1 MNEVV
6 RLASASGRWL
16 LLASIL
22 GSAIAGIDATVV
34 NVALPAIGE
43 EFDAGF
49 EVLQWTVTAYTLTL
63 AAFILLGGALGDRF
77 GRKRVFVIGVVWF
90 AVASLLCGL
99 APNAGTLIA
108 ARALQGMGGA
118 LLTPGSLAMI
128 QASFAWEDRARAI
141 GAWSGLGGVAT
152 AIGPFLGG
160 WLVESVS
167 WRWIFL
173 INVPI
178 AAVVVIIC
186 HRRVPET
193 RNPSATGAPDFL
205 GGLLGAGALGGWTY
219 ALIDIPTAGP
229 LAAPVVTAAALGT
242 LCAVAFFILESRIAM
257 PMLPLGIFARRQF
270 SATNAVTFLIYGAFG
285 GIFFLLVVHLQ
296 VVAGFSPLAAGVALL
311 PITGL
316 MLLLSARAGA
326 LGARI
331 GPRLPMTLGPAIC
344 AVSLLFMLGI
354 DEGASYWADVLP
366 SVIIL
371 GLGLSLLVA
380 PLTAAAMSSV
390 PDTQAGLASGVNN
403 TVARAAGLLAIA
415 VLPVL
420 AGLSG
425 DAYTDPPVFAQ
436 GFRTAVVVCAVVL
449 AAAAVLAA
457 VTIRNPAL
465 PEGAERPAAPRSKP
479 ADGGA
484 TGAETADTGGAGTAR
499 AAGAWTT
506 GSAVTGAATLR
517 HCAVDGPP
525 TAVSAAAQELR
536 HRPDTQQSGN

>member
-6 RLASASGRWL
+6 RFGSASGRWL

-43 EFDAGF
+43 EFDAPF
-49 EVLQWTVTAYTLTL
+49 EVLQWTITAYTLTL
-63 AAFILLGGALGDRF
+63 AAFILLGGSLGDRY

-108 ARALQGMGGA
+108 ARALQGIGGA

-128 QASFAWEDRARAI
+128 QASFVWEDRARAI

-178 AAVVVIIC
+178 AVVVVIIS
-186 HRRVPET
+186 HRHVPET
-193 RNPSATGAPDFL
+193 RNPSATGTPDYL

-229 LAAPVVTAAALGT
+229 LAAPVVTAAAFGT
-242 LCAVAFFILESRIAM
+242 VCTIAFFVTESRLAR
-257 PMLPLGIFARRQF
+257 PMLPLGIFAVRQF

-296 VVAGFSPLAAGVALL
+296 VVAGFSPLAAGIALL
-311 PITGL
+311 PVTVL
-316 MLLLSARAGA
+316 MLLLSSRAGA
-326 LGARI
+326 LSVRI
-331 GPRLPMTLGPAIC
+331 GPRVPMAVGPAIC
-344 AVSLLFMLGI
+344 AIAALMMLGI
-354 DEGASYWADVLP
+354 GEGSSYWIDVLP
-366 SVIIL
+366 SVVVL

-380 PLTAAAMSSV
+380 PLTSTALSSV
-390 PDTQAGLASGVNN
+390 PDAQAGLASGVNN
-403 TVARAAGLLAIA
+403 AVARAAGLLAIA
-415 VLPVL
+415 VLPAL

-425 DAYTDPPVFAQ
+425 DAYTDPPVFAE
-436 GFRTAVVVCAVVL
+436 GFRFAAMMCAGVL

-465 PEGAERPAAPRSKP
+465 PEGADRPAAPTTKTPKP
-479 ADGGA
+479 ADAGA
-484 TGAETADTGGAGTAR
+484 TGAETADTAR

-525 TAVSAAAQELR
+525 VAMSAAVQESR
-536 HRPDTQQSGN
+536 HSADD

>member
-6 RLASASGRWL
+6 RFGSASGRWL

-43 EFDAGF
+43 EFDAPF
-49 EVLQWTVTAYTLTL
+49 EVLQWTITAYTLTL
-63 AAFILLGGALGDRF
+63 AAFILLGGSLGDRY

-108 ARALQGMGGA
+108 ARALQGIGGA

-178 AAVVVIIC
+178 AVVVVIIS
-186 HRRVPET
+186 HRHVPET
-193 RNPSATGAPDFL
+193 RNPSATGTPDYL

-229 LAAPVVTAAALGT
+229 LAAPVVTAAAIGT
-242 LCAVAFFILESRIAM
+242 VCTIAFFITENRLAR
-257 PMLPLGIFARRQF
+257 PMLPLGIFAVRQF

-296 VVAGFSPLAAGVALL
+296 VVAGFSPLAAGIALL
-311 PITGL
+311 PVTVL
-316 MLLLSARAGA
+316 MLLLSSRAGA
-326 LGARI
+326 LSVRI
-331 GPRLPMTLGPAIC
+331 GPRIPMAAGPAIC
-344 AVSLLFMLGI
+344 AVAALMMLGI
-354 DEGASYWADVLP
+354 GEGASYWVDVLP
-366 SVIIL
+366 SVVVL

-380 PLTAAAMSSV
+380 PLTSTALSSV
-390 PDTQAGLASGVNN
+390 PDAQAGLASGVNN
-403 TVARAAGLLAIA
+403 AVARAAGLLAIA
-415 VLPVL
+415 VLPAL

-425 DAYTDPPVFAQ
+425 DAYTDPPVFAE
-436 GFRTAVVVCAVVL
+436 GFRFAAMVCAGVL

-457 VTIRNPAL
+457 VTVRNPVL
-465 PEGAERPAAPRSKP
+465 PEGAERPAAPTPKP
-479 ADGGA
+479 ADA
-484 TGAETADTGGAGTAR
+484 TGAETAGTGGSRTAR

-525 TAVSAAAQELR
+525 AAVCAAVQESRHSA
-536 HRPDTQQSGN
+536 DD